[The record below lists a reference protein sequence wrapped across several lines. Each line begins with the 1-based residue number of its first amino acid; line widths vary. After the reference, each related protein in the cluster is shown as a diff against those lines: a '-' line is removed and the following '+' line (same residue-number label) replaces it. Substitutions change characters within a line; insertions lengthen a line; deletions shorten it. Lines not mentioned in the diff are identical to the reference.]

1 MFDRPKHS
9 LRALVQFSPLAI
21 VELSPEGKVRLWNP
35 AAERMFGWE
44 ESEVL
49 GRAYPVIPS
58 ETRAE
63 YEDDV
68 LHLLEGSTIRGKDV
82 RRQRKD
88 GRRLDVRLWAAPIHN
103 EQNEITGIT
112 AILEDITDQKENER
126 QLRASRA
133 HGEDMEAELRRNEER
148 MRLAFDAAKVGFWD
162 WNIATGEIVWS
173 AFEGKQ
179 LGVPEYSPTSFAIFM
194 NAVYPDDRKAMQESI
209 ERAVRDNT
217 DHAIEY
223 RVLWPDG
230 SLHWRYAKGRALYD
244 KTGQPLRMV
253 GIAIDIDDR
262 KAADG
267 RLLLQAAALQA
278 AANSIVITDNH
289 CCPVNLQGAGCK

>member
-21 VELSPEGKVRLWNP
+21 VELNPEGKVKLWNP

-133 HGEDMEAELRRNEER
+133 HGEDMEAELRQNEER

-162 WNIATGEIVWS
+162 WNIATDEIVWS

-179 LGVPEYSPTSFAIFM
+179 LGVPEYS
-194 NAVYPDDRKAMQESI
+194 
-209 ERAVRDNT
+209 
-217 DHAIEY
+217 
-223 RVLWPDG
+223 
-230 SLHWRYAKGRALYD
+230 
-244 KTGQPLRMV
+244 
-253 GIAIDIDDR
+253 
-262 KAADG
+262 
-267 RLLLQAAALQA
+267 
-278 AANSIVITDNH
+278 
-289 CCPVNLQGAGCK
+289 